1 MEFLQLF
8 INLIPF
14 SETKKESKTKTNSKE
29 TQTGQDSTLQ
39 NSINNED
46 NILIPSENLPDNI
59 ISADE

>member
-1 MEFLQLF
+1 MK
-8 INLIPF
+8 
-14 SETKKESKTKTNSKE
+14 KKESKTKTSSKE
-29 TQTGQDSTLQ
+29 TQTGQDLTLQ